1 MASGMPRFASLL
13 FLAGLAWAID
23 ASAWSG
29 FGHRLVGEL
38 AERRLSPEA
47 RAQVRD
53 LLRDEA
59 EPTLAAVSPWPDRV
73 REEPAYRW
81 TAPLHYVRIHDRR
94 CRYAASRD
102 CEDGECVVGAIERY
116 ARELADTQLP
126 RLQRAEALKF
136 LVHFVADVHQ
146 PLHSGRRPDK
156 GGNDFQIS
164 LDGEGTN
171 LHSVWDY
178 HILASAG
185 RDFDAWMERLQVEPP
200 VPRGAKPARWAE
212 ASCRLTDAEGFYP
225 PRPGK
230 LAPDYLERKR
240 PLAEARIRAA
250 AAELALMIERAL
262 APRAANR

>member
-1 MASGMPRFASLL
+1 MRILAPLVLL
-13 FLAGLAWAID
+13 CCLTLPFDAAG
-23 ASAWSG
+23 WSG

-47 RAQVRD
+47 HAQVRE

-73 REEPAYRW
+73 REEPAYAW

-116 ARELADTQLP
+116 ARELADT
-126 RLQRAEALKF
+126 RLDRRQRAEALKF

-185 RDFDAWMERLQVEPP
+185 RDFDGWITRLAAEPP

-230 LAPDYLERKR
+230 LPPGYLERKR
-240 PLAEARIRAA
+240 PIAEARIRAA
-250 AAELALMIERAL
+250 AAELALTIERAL
-262 APRAANR
+262 VPRSSTR

>member
-1 MASGMPRFASLL
+1 MVPGMSRFAPLL
-13 FLAGLAWAID
+13 FLCGLAWAVD
-23 ASAWSG
+23 APAWSG

-73 REEPAYRW
+73 RDEPAYAW

-116 ARELADTQLP
+116 ARELGDSRRSRQE
-126 RLQRAEALKF
+126 RAEALKF

-156 GGNDFQIS
+156 GGNEFQIS
-164 LDGEGTN
+164 IDGEGTN

-185 RDFDAWMERLQVEPP
+185 RDFDEWITRLAAEPP

-212 ASCRLTDAEGFYP
+212 ASCRLTDADGFYP
-225 PRPGK
+225 ARPGK
-230 LAPDYLERKR
+230 LPPGYLERHR
-240 PLAEARIRAA
+240 PVAEARLRAA
-250 AAELALMIERAL
+250 AAELAWVIERAL
-262 APRAANR
+262 APRAPAR